1 MRIFHLSEYLPA
13 DARGAVL
20 AIGNFDGVHLG
31 HQGVI
36 KETGA
41 IAKRLGA
48 PLAVMTFEPH
58 PRRLFAP
65 DAAPFRLA
73 SLEAKARMLADLGV
87 DQLIVC
93 PFDHAF
99 AAIPAEDFMNDI
111 LLARLGA
118 THVVVGDDFRFGHR
132 RAGDIALLRAKGA
145 DAGFGITPAPQ
156 VQDTDGQV
164 ISSNTIRT
172 ALGAGDMATAQ
183 RLLGRPWEL
192 DGPVIHGDAR
202 GRELGFP
209 TANIDMDDYL
219 HPAKGVYA
227 VRVGVPDG
235 PDGEA
240 ISWWDGAAS
249 FGLRPQFE
257 GKDLRLEVFLLD
269 FSGDLYGRTL
279 RVVFQ
284 AFLRG
289 EQSFADTAGLIQQ
302 IERDVAQTREI
313 LARSVQA
320 GPVQG

>member
-1 MRIFHLSEYLPA
+1 MRILHLSEDLPA

-65 DAAPFRLA
+65 DSPPFRLA
-73 SLEAKARMLADLGV
+73 SLEAKARALAELGV

-93 PFDHAF
+93 PFDRVF
-99 AAIPAEDFMNDI
+99 AAIPAEGFINDI
-111 LLARLGA
+111 LHTRLGA
-118 THVVVGDDFRFGHR
+118 RHVVVGDDFRFGHK
-132 RAGDIALLRAKGA
+132 RAGDIAMLRAKGA
-145 DAGFGITPAPQ
+145 DAGFGVTPAPQ
-156 VQDTDGQV
+156 VQDGDGQV

-172 ALGAGDMATAQ
+172 ALGAGDMVTAQ
-183 RLLGRPWEL
+183 RLLGRPWEM

-227 VRVGVPDG
+227 VRVGVPAG
-235 PDGEA
+235 PGGGA

-257 GKDLRLEVFLLD
+257 GTDLRLEVFLLD
-269 FSGDLYGRTL
+269 FSGDLYGCTL
-279 RVVFQ
+279 QVVFH

-289 EQSFADTAGLIQQ
+289 EQRFDDTAGLIAQM
-302 IERDVAQTREI
+302 ECDVAQTREI
-313 LARSVQA
+313 LAQSAQA
-320 GPVQG
+320 RPL